1 MKMETTE
8 NIIDESNE
16 LKVLRKQILEL
27 REALTHSKITNENI
41 IRRSMGKRSSW
52 LEIFVKAE
60 AYSLPFLT
68 LVLLIPSLLFGSSV
82 YPVIVYFLLATVS
95 VWLDWHTM
103 RIASHNILTMSLS
116 ELRVSLVKQKKL
128 RLVQTLVETPITIL
142 WLLWYLSSL
151 KSSFNHEDELTGII
165 DKGVSLG
172 FFVGVIIAIIVI
184 FLIYHKAQKTN
195 NDLIETIDLEK
206 ES

>member
-1 MKMETTE
+1 METTE